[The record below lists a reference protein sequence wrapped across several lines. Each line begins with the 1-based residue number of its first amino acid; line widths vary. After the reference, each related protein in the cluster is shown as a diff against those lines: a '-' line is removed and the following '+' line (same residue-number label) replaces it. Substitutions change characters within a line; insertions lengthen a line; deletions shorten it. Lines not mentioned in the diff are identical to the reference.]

1 MSQAAQA
8 YSQFPESMKFE
19 ARLLIDGRLVASTTL
34 GTKSAWPHIIAQ
46 AWAFSAT
53 TELEPLKFPGFRE
66 ELLQQDWWV
75 PADDLGRIKVV
86 LSEGFPRDSVTTPFE
101 RIKNIVAFSFQHAP
115 QDILESSAIA
125 WPNASMWRRAPYT
138 AQMEVPT
145 LQGDDSE
152 SHAHSPR
159 RQPSASGQPMNHFG
173 NFANATTIIG
183 NRRATHPN
191 CGTVTYPGFRNP
203 DLFTSA
209 PYFDYWNNMGL
220 GMAGN
225 LMRNG
230 ITSRI
235 DRISSSDTSMPDY
248 IPVGQ
253 GSQYLDE
260 QITGNL
266 PHDGEKQTANLKVP
280 TNTPTAADMGGCEKE
295 AVGYPIITHNTSL
308 PDFADMLTNSLL
320 NQPIPIHLQRTASR
334 VPCADVKSRKEN
346 RVQTHAVPA
355 VPASAT
361 GNPAAVNYHEH
372 QEMRRVSQQMII
384 PSGSSL
390 PIGNV
395 DAQKEDLD
403 RCDGTAQCS
412 ASMMSNK
419 SNVIKMCSNTEGGNE
434 TTRMMSDKGM
444 KRSRNFTPASSRV
457 KDDED
462 EPRRASPRIRLT
474 PLVEDDLTSTSV
486 A

>member
-1 MSQAAQA
+1 M
-8 YSQFPESMKFE
+8 
-19 ARLLIDGRLVASTTL
+19 G
-34 GTKSAWPHIIAQ
+34 
-46 AWAFSAT
+46 
-53 TELEPLKFPGFRE
+53 E

-101 RIKNIVAFSFQHAP
+101 RMKNIVAFSFQHAP

-159 RQPSASGQPMNHFG
+159 RQSSASGQPMNHFG
-173 NFANATTIIG
+173 NFTNATTIIG

-191 CGTVTYPGFRNP
+191 CGTVMYPGFRNP

-209 PYFDYWNNMGL
+209 PYLDYWNSMGL

-248 IPVGQ
+248 IPVGP
-253 GSQYLDE
+253 GSQILDE

-266 PHDGEKQTANLKVP
+266 PHDGEKQTVNLKVP

-295 AVGYPIITHNTSL
+295 ALGYPIIMHNTSL
-308 PDFADMLTNSLL
+308 PDFANELTNCLL
-320 NQPIPIHLQRTASR
+320 NQPMPIHSQRAGSH

-346 RVQTHAVPA
+346 RGQTHA

-361 GNPAAVNYHEH
+361 GNPAAVSHHEH

-395 DAQKEDLD
+395 DAQNADLD

-412 ASMMSNK
+412 ASTMSNK
-419 SNVIKMCSNTEGGNE
+419 SNVIKMGSTEGGNE
-434 TTRMMSDKGM
+434 TTRIMSDKGM

-474 PLVEDDLTSTSV
+474 PLVEDDVTSTSV